1 MLVRFL
7 YILLVLA
14 IALPVQAA
22 SPYGRFHA
30 LVIGNQNYKYL
41 TPLKTPRADAQ
52 AVKKIL
58 KEKYGFQVQLLLDAK
73 RDEITR
79 ALSNLR
85 RTMREKD
92 NLLIYYAGHGF
103 LDQKLRDK
111 KNVQG
116 LSCKDLHGKEN
127 EEHCIDLESYW
138 QPVDAE
144 PNDNT
149 NWISSSQIINF
160 LKAVDS
166 KHVLIGR
173 FMFFRGDSDA

>member
-1 MLVRFL
+1 MKGQGSNHVEKIAVYFLV
-7 YILLVLA
+7 ILIFAGSAV
-14 IALPVQAA
+14 A
-22 SPYGRFHA
+22 SSFGRFHA

-41 TPLKTPRADAQ
+41 KPLRTPRADAQ

-79 ALSNLR
+79 ALSTLR

-111 KNVQG
+111 ENVQG
-116 LSCKDLHGKEN
+116 LSCKDLHGKDN
-127 EEHCIDLESYW
+127 EKHCIDLELL
-138 QPVDAE
+138 A
-144 PNDNT
+144 T
-149 NWISSSQIINF
+149 G
-160 LKAVDS
+160 
-166 KHVLIGR
+166 GR
-173 FMFFRGDSDA
+173 